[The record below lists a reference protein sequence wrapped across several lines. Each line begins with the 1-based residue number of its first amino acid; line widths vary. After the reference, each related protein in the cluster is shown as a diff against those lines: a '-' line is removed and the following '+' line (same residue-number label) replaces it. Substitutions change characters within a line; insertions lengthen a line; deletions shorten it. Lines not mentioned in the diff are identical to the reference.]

1 MSDLSTTPHPPH
13 PLDAAVNAASAELE
27 RRGIVQPDAL
37 FLLGTGVG
45 MLGSQLKSPAR
56 LPLGKLPGVPAPWRD
71 VMLFSGLVGTLP
83 VWLVEDAPG
92 PPEQGLAEPLGEPP
106 WTRGFPVWLAA
117 AAGASVCVHTSAGQ
131 SLPDEDG
138 RGVKP
143 GSIALVSDHLNF
155 SGRTPLLGLGDSK
168 LGPLFPDQSR
178 LHNEELRKAALRRG
192 RKLGVPL
199 GEAIAACTPAP
210 ALETP
215 AERRFWSRA
224 GADVAVQGL
233 VTPLHACAHSGLA
246 VLALV
251 AVTDAG
257 SGVQDVGQ
265 IVAQADKLAPAI
277 EELLVALAPDVKKLA
292 RTLTIEE

>member
-1 MSDLSTTPHPPH
+1 MTDATTTTP
-13 PLDAAVNAASAELE
+13 PLDAAVNAALADLQK
-27 RRGIVQPDAL
+27 RGAVQPEAL
-37 FLLGTGVG
+37 FLLGTGIG
-45 MLGSQLKSPAR
+45 MLGSQLKSPMR
-56 LPLGKLPGVPAPWRD
+56 LPLGKVAGTPAAWSE
-71 VMLFSGLVGTLP
+71 VLFFSGTIGTLP
-83 VWLVEDAPG
+83 VWIVEDAPG
-92 PPEQGLAEPLGEPP
+92 PPEQGLAEPLGEAP

-131 SLPDEDG
+131 SLPEEDG
-138 RGVKP
+138 RVIRP
-143 GSIALVSDHLNF
+143 GSIALVSDHINF
-155 SGRTPLLGLGDSK
+155 SARTPLIGLGESK

-192 RKLGVPL
+192 KKLGVPI
-199 GEAIAACTPAP
+199 GEAIAGCAPYP

-233 VTPLHACAHSGLA
+233 ATPLHASAHAGLQ

-257 SGVQDVGQ
+257 TGMQDVGAL
-265 IVAQADKLAPAI
+265 VAQADKLAPAI
-277 EELLVALAPDVKKLA
+277 KELLELLAPDIKKVA
-292 RTLTIEE
+292 RSLTVEE